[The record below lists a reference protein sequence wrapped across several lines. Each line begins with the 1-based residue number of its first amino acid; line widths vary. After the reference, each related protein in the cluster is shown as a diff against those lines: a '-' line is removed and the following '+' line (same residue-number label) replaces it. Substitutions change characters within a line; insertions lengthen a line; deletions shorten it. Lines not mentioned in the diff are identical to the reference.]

1 MGWRN
6 REIRGNRGPA
16 ISRFWGPQF
25 LTDTI
30 HQFLTFENSSPRT
43 SGLVVDRR
51 GRDKRLTEED
61 VQILRMAADGGQSVC
76 AFGKI
81 ALLTDNGIETFQVT
95 AEGKLTAAFCG
106 NSTAAAVAHSGNDLR
121 GPVRVKGPACETYEV
136 TARIADGAVHQTWLV
151 PDSPPTHLVWNG
163 CRTILLHC
171 LNDYAI
177 IEGSLPEGI
186 TPEQARGELF
196 GDQTGAKVAI
206 IRGSQ
211 SHPEVE
217 FHNSNGRHG
226 AAPQTGLASIA
237 LAARYGGWLA
247 DRLSSGMVS
256 FQADGET
263 RCVALPTIIAE
274 STQRLQFEMSPIRV
288 ALSPVTRILAA

>member
-1 MGWRN
+1 MKSEAIESC
-6 REIRGNRGPA
+6 EIC
-16 ISRFWGPQF
+16 RFWGPQF

-81 ALLTDNGIETFQVT
+81 ALLTEDGIETFQVT
-95 AEGKLTAAFCG
+95 GEGKLTAAFCG
-106 NSTAAAVAHSGNDLR
+106 NSTAAAIAYSGGLP
-121 GPVRVKGPACETYEV
+121 GTVCVKGPSCEPYEV

-151 PDSPPTHLVWNG
+151 PDSPAMNLVWNG
-163 CRTILLHC
+163 CRTILLNC

-177 IEGSLPEGI
+177 IEGSLPERI
-186 TPEQARGELF
+186 TPEQARRELF

-206 IRGSQ
+206 VQGAQ
-211 SHPEVE
+211 SRPEVE
-217 FHNSNGRHG
+217 FYNSNGRHG

-237 LAARYGGWLA
+237 LAARHGGWLA
-247 DRLSSGMVS
+247 DRFSSGMVS

-263 RCVALPTIIAE
+263 RCVALPTIFE
-274 STQRLQFEMSPIRV
+274 KSTQRLLFEMSPIRV
-288 ALSPVTRILAA
+288 TLSPVTRILAA